1 MKTRWNFH
9 FWMMYIVRVTKEVL
23 HLFILLLDQI
33 FRPYQSAVSWG
44 QCEKIYKNVLLF
56 MENHL
61 MLQWAVCIHLHLHNW
76 SRRWRSHLIWAGI
89 EDGGAMCRLS
99 FCVHTLILLI
109 GYISF
114 LCPHTWFSTPPRFL
128 LLFLFYF
135 PYLPIP

>member
-1 MKTRWNFH
+1 MKFSFLNDVHCESNKGSVAFIYFVARSNFQTVS
-9 FWMMYIVRVTKEVL
+9 ISC
-23 HLFILLLDQI
+23 LL
-33 FRPYQSAVSWG
+33 RTVW
-44 QCEKIYKNVLLF
+44 EKIYKNVLLF

-76 SRRWRSHLIWAGI
+76 SRRWRSHLIWAGV

>member
-1 MKTRWNFH
+1 MK
-9 FWMMYIVRVTKEVL
+9 
-23 HLFILLLDQI
+23 I
-33 FRPYQSAVSWG
+33 FRHLSSVLCFYLCLFYILVAWSNFQTVSISCLLRTVW
-44 QCEKIYKNVLLF
+44 EKIYKNVLLF